1 VSLAYATL
9 KRIPLDQ
16 TSDTRAIRVHA
27 AMSSHLSAKDYPGSA
42 EIVAREQAM
51 TSATAA
57 APRQSQIA
65 FIFFKQMTHSAIP

>member
-1 VSLAYATL
+1 
-9 KRIPLDQ
+9 
-16 TSDTRAIRVHA
+16 
-27 AMSSHLSAKDYPGSA
+27 MSSHLSAKDYPGSA

-65 FIFFKQMTHSAIP
+65 FIFFKQMTHSAIPWECVDGSASILFMAKRSGSK